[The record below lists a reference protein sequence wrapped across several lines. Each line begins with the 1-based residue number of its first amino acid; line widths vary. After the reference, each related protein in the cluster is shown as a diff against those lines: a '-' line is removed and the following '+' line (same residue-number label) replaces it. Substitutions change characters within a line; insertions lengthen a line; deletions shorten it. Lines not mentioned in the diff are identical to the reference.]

1 MKSSF
6 TRGLRSVRPVT
17 WKPNMRSGGLKD
29 MKVVGI
35 DLTGSEKRAS
45 GVAALVGQ
53 LYLGGNYEALGCL
66 ILPEV
71 PKK

>member
-6 TRGLRSVRPVT
+6 TRALRSVRPVT

-35 DLTGSEKRAS
+35 ERKL
-45 GVAALVGQ
+45 
-53 LYLGGNYEALGCL
+53 
-66 ILPEV
+66 EV
-71 PKK
+71 PKNG